1 MKNFRTILLGFLASF
16 LILNCSYSTPIYE
29 FFPDMADNRAV
40 ESQEADVISAS
51 ILGGNRIPPDGTIP
65 RGYYPYPYANVP
77 FADEL
82 KNPEKGL
89 ANPLKKSLA
98 NYKRGEDRYQIFCAP
113 CHGVTGKGNG
123 NVVGPSPRYLMNP
136 TPLTQERVVNFT
148 DGQLY
153 HVITVGK
160 GVMSS
165 YAAQIEPEDRWK
177 LIQYI
182 RKLQDAENNTKK
194 AVK

>member
-1 MKNFRTILLGFLASF
+1 MKNFKIIVIGFFSVLF
-16 LILNCSYSTPIYE
+16 ILNCEYKTPILEY
-29 FFPDMADNRAV
+29 FPDMADSRAV
-40 ESQEADVISAS
+40 ESQEADVLSAS
-51 ILGGNRIPPDGTIP
+51 ILGGNRIPPEGTIP
-65 RGYYPYPYANVP
+65 RGYYPYPYSNVQ

-89 ANPLKKSLA
+89 SNPLKKSLA
-98 NYKRGEDRYQIFCAP
+98 NYKRGEDRYQIYCSP
-113 CHGVTGKGNG
+113 CHGVTGQGNG
-123 NVVGPSPRYLMNP
+123 NVVGPSPRYLMTP
-136 TPLTQERVVNFT
+136 TPLTQERVVKFT
-148 DGQLY
+148 DGQIY

-165 YAAQIEPEDRWK
+165 YASQIEPEDRWK

-182 RKLQDAENNTKK
+182 RKLQEAENNKTK